1 MKRLLLTAAVLTV
14 GLGLVAGGAEAAQT
28 SLFAS
33 GGSAVQRTESGP
45 IQEVGHKKH
54 RKHHKK
60 HRKHHRK
67 KHHKHHKHWRHHRH
81 GHHHKHQNGGFFL
94 SFGSRGPIVHYG
106 PNHDQYA
113 RKCHGVV
120 TDGYFN
126 GRYAKVGGT
135 MCYDRAG
142 NGYIVDGSRYLVHYY

>member
-1 MKRLLLTAAVLTV
+1 MKQLLAVAAVLSV
-14 GLGLVAGGAEAAQT
+14 GLGLVPGGAEAAQA
-28 SLFAS
+28 SLFGS
-33 GGSAVQRTESGP
+33 GGIANHRMESDH
-45 IQEVGHKKH
+45 IQEVGHKKNKHHKKH

-60 HRKHHRK
+60 
-67 KHHKHHKHWRHHRH
+67 KHHKHRHHNHH
-81 GHHHKHQNGGFFL
+81 GNRHKHQNGGFFL
-94 SFGSRGPIVHYG
+94 SFGARGPVVHYG
-106 PNHDQYA
+106 EDHQQYA